1 MVFSSIPFLY
11 FFLPA
16 VLVLYFAVP
25 RRFKNLVLFVCSLLF
40 YAWGEPV
47 YITIMLFSTVFDYV
61 NGLLLA
67 RFEEKPRAR
76 KAVLVTSV
84 VGNLAILMFFK
95 YSDFFISNINAALNL
110 DIGLLGLALPIGI
123 SFYTFQTMSYTI
135 DVYRHDAPVQKNII
149 AFGAYVTLFPQL
161 IAGRLSAITRLRSS
175 LTTEEKVLICFLTAW
190 FGSAPGSPKRFCSP
204 ITLARYGTRSAPR
217 RRGAV
222 RVDGLAGD
230 CCLLAANLL

>member
-1 MVFSSIPFLY
+1 MCGGIGGANGLFEYSVFI

-135 DVYRHDAPVQKNII
+135 DVYRHDAPVPKKHNCVRRICD
-149 AFGAYVTLFPQL
+149 AVSTAY
-161 IAGRLSAITRLRSS
+161 
-175 LTTEEKVLICFLTAW
+175 
-190 FGSAPGSPKRFCSP
+190 
-204 ITLARYGTRSAPR
+204 R
-217 RRGAV
+217 RA
-222 RVDGLAGD
+222 D
-230 CCLLAANLL
+230 CPL